1 LENKDKNNE
10 YQEYITGK
18 LGQIERKQDVNEEW
32 INIKNVILESS
43 NKKSEKRGKKEIK
56 IGTTKNVRL
65 Q

>member
-1 LENKDKNNE
+1 MENKDKNNE